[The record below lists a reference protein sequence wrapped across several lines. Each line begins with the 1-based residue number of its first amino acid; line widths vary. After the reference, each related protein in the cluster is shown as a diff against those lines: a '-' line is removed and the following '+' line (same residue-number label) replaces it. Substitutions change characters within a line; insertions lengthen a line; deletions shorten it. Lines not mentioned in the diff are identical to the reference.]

1 MKGIFFTIAFF
12 TFPLFLPG
20 CVHNTAE
27 DRLQEFIT
35 THVAQVESITTHAN
49 LTYWKASTTGN
60 RQDYDKL
67 RQLQIEIRQI
77 YSDPQEY
84 ALIKDLRGS
93 GEIEDPRL
101 RRQLDKLYYQYLRNQ
116 IEPNLLK
123 RMVALDTKIQQRYS
137 SFRGTMEGREV
148 TNSDIYTILTTET
161 DSRTRELAWKA
172 SKQVGEAII
181 DDFLQ
186 LVRLCN
192 EAARELGFDSFHTLS
207 VITSEQR
214 VEELDRLFAEL
225 DELTYEPFVR
235 LKDELDRI
243 LADSYGI
250 TPEDLMPW
258 HYHDPFFQR
267 TPLVYEQNLDLYY
280 DKKDVKELARK
291 YYTGIGL
298 PVDDILARSDL
309 YDREGKYPH
318 AYSHDVDRRGDVR
331 ILCNLQNTERWMETI
346 LHELGH
352 AVYSKYHDQ
361 NEPWLLREPAHSFTT
376 EAIAMLFGRLSRNPA
391 WMQKM
396 LGFTQ
401 KQRAEIEAVSR
412 KYLQFQQVLFARWAM
427 VMYHFEKQLYANPD
441 QDLNHLWW
449 DLVERYQLIKRPPG
463 PPDAGWVSKLHFT
476 TAPCYYHNYMLG
488 ELLASQL
495 HHHIVHRILGLE
507 SDRNVSY
514 VGQKEIGDYLRKNV
528 LGPGA
533 LYHWNDMIARATGE
547 PLTAK
552 YFVRQFIE

>member
-77 YSDPQEY
+77 HSDPQEY

-172 SKQVGEAII
+172 SKQVGEAIV

-192 EAARELGFDSFHTLS
+192 GS
-207 VITSEQR
+207 
-214 VEELDRLFAEL
+214 
-225 DELTYEPFVR
+225 
-235 LKDELDRI
+235 
-243 LADSYGI
+243 
-250 TPEDLMPW
+250 
-258 HYHDPFFQR
+258 
-267 TPLVYEQNLDLYY
+267 
-280 DKKDVKELARK
+280 
-291 YYTGIGL
+291 
-298 PVDDILARSDL
+298 
-309 YDREGKYPH
+309 
-318 AYSHDVDRRGDVR
+318 
-331 ILCNLQNTERWMETI
+331 
-346 LHELGH
+346 
-352 AVYSKYHDQ
+352 
-361 NEPWLLREPAHSFTT
+361 
-376 EAIAMLFGRLSRNPA
+376 
-391 WMQKM
+391 
-396 LGFTQ
+396 
-401 KQRAEIEAVSR
+401 
-412 KYLQFQQVLFARWAM
+412 
-427 VMYHFEKQLYANPD
+427 
-441 QDLNHLWW
+441 
-449 DLVERYQLIKRPPG
+449 
-463 PPDAGWVSKLHFT
+463 
-476 TAPCYYHNYMLG
+476 
-488 ELLASQL
+488 
-495 HHHIVHRILGLE
+495 
-507 SDRNVSY
+507 
-514 VGQKEIGDYLRKNV
+514 
-528 LGPGA
+528 
-533 LYHWNDMIARATGE
+533 
-547 PLTAK
+547 
-552 YFVRQFIE
+552 